1 MTTSGRPPSRKT
13 ATGSAKTGGLEPDTR
28 GGGTDSADVIPR
40 IDLAGMSR
48 DALLVLYRT
57 MEQARQFEEKLYYLF
72 LTGAM
77 PGTMHQATGQEAV
90 AVGVCAALNDDDTI
104 TSTHR
109 GHEHCIAK
117 GVPIQEMMCEMFAK
131 RGGSCRGMG
140 GSMHL
145 TDFDRG
151 MLGAFGIVGAGIPIA
166 TGAAMSAQI
175 RKSSQV
181 SVAFFGDGAI
191 NEGVFHESLN
201 MASLW
206 KLPVIYVCENNHYA
220 LSMTNERSSAVPE
233 PYKRSSCYNIP
244 SQRVDGNDVVAVLG
258 AMRKAV
264 ARARAGDGPT
274 LLDCLTYR
282 IRGHARFEPGNY
294 RDNAEVEEWKLRD
307 PLERLQ
313 LSMMDAGLAGESDLN
328 AIRDEIDE
336 KTDQAIAYARQGED
350 AESLDYRQYI
360 FKEPLS

>member
-1 MTTSGRPPSRKT
+1 MTQEDKATKETKAGEGSGS
-13 ATGSAKTGGLEPDTR
+13 
-28 GGGTDSADVIPR
+28 GTDRAAIPR
-40 IDLAGMSR
+40 IDLAGTNKNE
-48 DALLVLYRT
+48 LLGLYRT

-72 LTGAM
+72 LTGGM

-90 AVGVCAALNDDDTI
+90 AVGVCSALNEDDTI

-117 GVPIQEMMCEMFAK
+117 GVPIRGMMCEMFAK

-145 TDFDRG
+145 TDFNKG

-175 RKSSQV
+175 RKSGQV

-201 MASLW
+201 MAGLW
-206 KLPVIYVCENNHYA
+206 RLPVIYVCENNHYA
-220 LSMTNERSSAVPE
+220 LSMTNARSSAVPE
-233 PYKRSSCYNIP
+233 PHKRSAGYAIP
-244 SQRVDGNDVVAVLG
+244 SERVDGNDVVAVVG
-258 AMRKAV
+258 AARKA
-264 ARARAGDGPT
+264 AERARAGEGPT
-274 LLDCLTYR
+274 LLECLTYR

-307 PLERLQ
+307 PLERLRV
-313 LSMMDAGLAGESDLN
+313 SMIDAGLADAEALD
-328 AIRDEIDE
+328 AIRDEVDAQIDE
-336 KTDQAIAYARQGED
+336 SIEYARADQD
-350 AESLDYRQYI
+350 AGALDYREFI
-360 FKEPLS
+360 FKQPSAGEPS